1 MANIDIKLSQ
11 SIVSSGLLPDWDL
24 QDGMLG
30 DLVDAMTIAAST
42 FPDNFAQEATWSF
55 DGATARLS
63 FPDGSYQQFTGV
75 SLADPNA
82 LRGTATATGMQLS
95 VPGAAS
101 VVETGRYSFSYEI
114 VNNQLF
120 VRSTA
125 STVTSAKIQTLLSAS
140 SPDYDQTLGNVG
152 VELKG
157 QLNVDA
163 SGNLDGTVTALTL
176 AADKFIASSGIT
188 GSFHLSGNTVRI
200 GDGDGHVAVDGT
212 LAGLNAVFH
221 DGSRASISGI
231 AAAVGAGA
239 AIDDGLLTDPA
250 LLGGNDTIRI
260 ELPASLPES
269 LTIAAG
275 AGNDAVAVAG
285 GGGQLHVEAGAG
297 NDIVTV
303 LASSH
308 HVDGG
313 EGLDTLVYSG
323 ARQQYTVGRS
333 DAAHVIAGPGGSDVV
348 SGVERVKFSDGM
360 LAFDLDG
367 SAGQAY
373 RLYQAAFDR
382 APDGAGLGYWIDA
395 MDRQV
400 SLRDVAESFINSGE
414 FAQLYGANPTTEAFV
429 SRLYSNVLHRAP
441 DQAGYDYWVNA
452 MQQGAAKADLL
463 ASFSEGGENRAQVI
477 GAIQDGIAYT
487 LVG

>member
-24 QDGMLG
+24 QDGMLA

-42 FPDNFAQEATWSF
+42 FPDRFSQDATWSF

-75 SLADPNA
+75 SLADPTS

-120 VRSTA
+120 VRGTA
-125 STVTSAKIQTLLSAS
+125 STVTSAKIQTLLSTS

-152 VELKG
+152 VELRG

-163 SGNLDGTVTALTL
+163 SGNLDGTVAAITL
-176 AADKFIASSGIT
+176 AADKFIASASLT
-188 GSFHLSGNTVRI
+188 GSFHVSGNAVSI
-200 GDGDGHVAVDGT
+200 GDGDGHMAVDGT
-212 LAGLNAVFH
+212 LAGLDAVFQ
-221 DGSRASISGI
+221 DGSHASISGI

-239 AIDDGLLTDPA
+239 DLGAGLLTDPA
-250 LLGGNDTIRI
+250 LLGGNDTIRV
-260 ELPASLPES
+260 ELPASLQGS
-269 LTIAAG
+269 LTIASG
-275 AGNDAVAVAG
+275 AGNDAVAVG
-285 GGGQLHVEAGAG
+285 GGRGQLNVDAGAG
-297 NDIVTV
+297 NDIITV
-303 LASSH
+303 LSGSH
-308 HVDGG
+308 DVDGG
-313 EGLDTLVYSG
+313 AGLDTLVYSG
-323 ARQQYTVGRS
+323 GRQQYTVASSDQGR
-333 DAAHVIAGPGGSDVV
+333 VITGSSGSDLA
-348 SGVERVKFSDGM
+348 SNVERVKFADGM

-367 SAGQAY
+367 GAGQAY

-382 APDGAGLGYWIDA
+382 APDAAGLGYWIDA

-400 SLRDVAESFINSGE
+400 SLRDVAQSFINSGE

-441 DQAGYDYWVNA
+441 DQAGYDYWVDA
-452 MQQGAAKADLL
+452 MHGGASKADVL

-477 GAIQDGIAYT
+477 GIIQDGIAYT